1 MTAFARIA
9 ADTLKI
15 TPQFPLDAEGSLKLR
30 PVLEA
35 ITAASLPG
43 AQRVVLDLSQVE
55 TLDGSGVGAIAFLR
69 KRLAAAG
76 QSLELAGAHG
86 QPLSLL
92 CQLGLGKCFGLSEE
106 RRSFW
111 AGLLRPLPGM
121 GWGATRGAAA

>member
-1 MTAFARIA
+1 MTAFARIS

-30 PVLEA
+30 PVLE
-35 ITAASLPG
+35 SLTG
-43 AQRVVLDLSQVE
+43 TDAQRVVLDLSQVE
-55 TLDGSGVGAIAFLR
+55 ALDGSGIGAIAFLR

-92 CQLGLGKCFGLSEE
+92 RQLGLARCFGLSEE

-111 AGLLRPLPGM
+111 ANLLRPLPGM

>member
-15 TPQFPLDAEGSLKLR
+15 TPQFPLDAAGSLKLR
-30 PVLEA
+30 PVLES
-35 ITAASLPG
+35 ITASALPG

-55 TLDGSGVGAIAFLR
+55 TMDGSGVGAIAFLR

-76 QSLELAGAHG
+76 QRLELAGAHG

-92 CQLGLGKCFGLSEE
+92 RQLGLAKCFGLAEE

>member
-30 PVLEA
+30 PVLESL
-35 ITAASLPG
+35 TAAAPAST
-43 AQRVVLDLSQVE
+43 QRVVLDLSQVE
-55 TLDGSGVGAIAFLR
+55 ALDGSGIGAIAFLR

-76 QSLELAGAHG
+76 QSLELAGAQG
-86 QPLSLL
+86 QPLALL
-92 CQLGLGKCFGLSEE
+92 RQLGLARAFGLSEE

-121 GWGATRGAAA
+121 GWGSARGAAA

>member
-30 PVLEA
+30 PVLE
-35 ITAASLPG
+35 SLTETS
-43 AQRVVLDLSQVE
+43 AQRVVLDLSKVE
-55 TLDGSGVGAIAFLR
+55 ALDGSGIGAIAFLR
-69 KRLAAAG
+69 KRLTAAG
-76 QSLELAGAHG
+76 HSLELAGAHG
-86 QPLSLL
+86 QPLALL
-92 CQLGLGKCFGLSEE
+92 RQLGLARSFGLSEE
-106 RRSFW
+106 RRPFW